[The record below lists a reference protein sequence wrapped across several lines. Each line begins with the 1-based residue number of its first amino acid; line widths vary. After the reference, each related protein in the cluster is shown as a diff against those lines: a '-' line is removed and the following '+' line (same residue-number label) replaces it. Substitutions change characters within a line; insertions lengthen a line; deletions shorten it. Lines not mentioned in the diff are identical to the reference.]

1 MCNEFFLA
9 CLYFFIIFVIN
20 LFLYRLLNVYI
31 KNILSLQKIKFILKN
46 HPDNEFFT
54 KLYKYSDKEF
64 RNSNTLSNF
73 RISNSETID
82 TLILGNIYKYIVLTN
97 RNSMNSILTNDY
109 YFQLLTS
116 QYLSLKFS
124 LK

>member
-1 MCNEFFLA
+1 M
-9 CLYFFIIFVIN
+9 
-20 LFLYRLLNVYI
+20 
-31 KNILSLQKIKFILKN
+31 KN

-109 YFQLLTS
+109 YFQLLTN